1 MNILNQVKYNIFF
14 KKIENFLLT
23 TLIIISILLFLNIL
37 QPNSDYILLNLD
49 PIILLI
55 SFFIL
60 GIFYFIFIEKEINIS
75 HLLLYIS
82 HNPNKYNKTVQKSLL
97 QYKLSTLI
105 NNVDLIENTLNQNDW
120 LLNNI
125 HHFNKLSALKSK
137 KFIIYLNKFEH
148 STIEYYF
155 KEEINL
161 MEFEINNEYS
171 DFINLIK
178 DKKSSLEN
186 EVKENKE
193 HTLPE
198 PGITMVKGFGSVE
211 II

>member
-1 MNILNQVKYNIFF
+1 MNILNQVKYTILL
-14 KKIENFLLT
+14 KKIDIFLLST
-23 TLIIISILLFLNIL
+23 FFISFIMLLFTITNPYSDNMLFK
-37 QPNSDYILLNLD
+37 NSFG
-49 PIILLI
+49 LLI
-55 SFFIL
+55 TFSAL
-60 GIFYFIFIEKEINIS
+60 GIYYSTRRLININIS

-82 HNPNKYNKTVQKSLL
+82 HNPNKHNKIVQKLL
-97 QYKLSTLI
+97 LKYELSILI
-105 NNVDLIENTLNQNDW
+105 DNVDLIENTLNQNDW

-125 HHFNKLSALKSK
+125 HHFNKLRALKSK
-137 KFIIYLNKFEH
+137 KFITYLNKFEY

-171 DFINLIK
+171 DFIKLIK
-178 DKKSSLEN
+178 DKKSSLEH

-193 HTLPE
+193 YTLPE

>member
-1 MNILNQVKYNIFF
+1 MSILSEVKNQIILKNYSV
-14 KKIENFLLT
+14 FLLP
-23 TLIIISILLFLNIL
+23 ISFCFLFLTPFL
-37 QPNSDYILLNLD
+37 SLA
-49 PIILLI
+49 
-55 SFFIL
+55 FFIL
-60 GIFYFIFIEKEINIS
+60 FIYINETKINMS

-82 HNPNKYNKTVQKSLL
+82 HNPPNKYNKTVQKSLL
-97 QYKLSTLI
+97 QHKLSTLI
-105 NNVDLIENTLNQNDW
+105 DNVDLIEKTLNQNDW

-125 HHFNKLSALKSK
+125 HHFNKLRALRCG
-137 KFIIYLNKFEH
+137 KFVMYLNKFDY

-161 MEFEINNEYS
+161 MEFENNHEYLAFILLIN
-171 DFINLIK
+171 
-178 DKKSSLEN
+178 DKKLRLEN

-198 PGITMVKGFGSVE
+198 AGITMVKGIGSVE

>member
-1 MNILNQVKYNIFF
+1 MNILSEVENSIFLKKYNF
-14 KKIENFLLT
+14 FLLP
-23 TLIIISILLFLNIL
+23 ISFCFLFLN
-37 QPNSDYILLNLD
+37 PLLSLA
-49 PIILLI
+49 
-55 SFFIL
+55 FFIL
-60 GIFYFIFIEKEINIS
+60 FISVNVTKINIS

-97 QYKLSTLI
+97 QHTLSTLI
-105 NNVDLIENTLNQNDW
+105 NNVYLIENTLNQNDW

-125 HHFNKLSALKSK
+125 HHFNKLRALKSK
-137 KFIIYLNKFEH
+137 KFITYLNKFEY

-161 MEFEINNEYS
+161 IKFENNHEYFAFILLIN
-171 DFINLIK
+171 
-178 DKKSSLEN
+178 DKKLRLEN

-193 HTLPE
+193 HTLLE
-198 PGITMVKGFGSVE
+198 AGITMVKGIGSVE